1 MAGDEQG
8 TLETARLALTVL
20 GPGDEARLQAVFEAA
35 ADWFTALTGAP
46 GPVADA
52 AAQEIAGGAAAPGRR
67 IAVLTPI
74 GGGEDVGA
82 LGWWEGN
89 PEPGWALL
97 GIVMMVPSHR
107 GQGLAREALEGL
119 ELWLAARGV
128 HSLRTAFPR
137 RRFALHGIVKALGF
151 REMSIAEHQKLGLN
165 GAGTSL
171 WEKRIG
177 PL

>member
-1 MAGDEQG
+1 MPTDETG
-8 TLETARLALTVL
+8 TLETARLALRTL

-35 ADWFTALTGAP
+35 ADYFTALTGAS
-46 GPVADA
+46 GPVPDA
-52 AAQEIAGGAAAPGRR
+52 AAQEIAGGAATPGRR
-67 IAVLTPI
+67 IAVLTTI
-74 GGGEDVGA
+74 DGGEEVGA

-97 GIVMMVPSHR
+97 GIVMIVPAHR
-107 GQGLAREALEGL
+107 GRGLAREALEGL

-137 RRFALHGIVKALGF
+137 RRLALHPIVKALGF
-151 REMSIAEHQKLGLN
+151 REMSIAEHQKLGLA

-177 PL
+177 TP